1 MNNGLLLGLGAL
13 VVGGGIAYLAF
24 GARDDGTTE
33 CFNPLVLDTW
43 GKEAGMPII
52 ILNEDASYHSMVGG
66 ASDLG
71 QANGFLV
78 WRAGTQTFKVA
89 PDDDWDNAQDGGAF
103 PWDQANPDRLATV
116 NFTRWCANG
125 GIAKADANPAGG
137 GRNQTFAPVNASS
150 LLNFTPING

>member
-24 GARDDGTTE
+24 GARDDGTTD

-43 GKEAGMPII
+43 GKEVGMPIL
-52 ILNEDASYHSMVGG
+52 ILNEDGTFYQGVG
-66 ASDLG
+66 ASG

-78 WRAGTQTFKVA
+78 WKAGTQSFKVTL
-89 PDDDWDNAQDGGAF
+89 DDDWDGARANPPQPF

-150 LLNFTPING
+150 LLNFTPIG